1 MTLTLGGVAVFIL
14 AFLIF
19 RGGTGRL
26 GIVVSAIAG
35 AAIGGV
41 LFTLARTAFSLGGS
55 LAAVF
60 NGLG

>member
-1 MTLTLGGVAVFIL
+1 MTLTLGGLACAIL

-26 GIVVSAIAG
+26 GIVVCAIAG

-41 LFTLARTAFSLGGS
+41 LVTLASTAFSLGGS
-55 LAAVF
+55 LVAVF